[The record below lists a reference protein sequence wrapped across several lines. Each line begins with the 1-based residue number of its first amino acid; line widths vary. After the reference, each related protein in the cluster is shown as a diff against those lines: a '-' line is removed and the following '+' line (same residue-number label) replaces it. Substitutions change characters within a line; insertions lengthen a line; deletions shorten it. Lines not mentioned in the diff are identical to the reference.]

1 MSTAPINPVS
11 PAEDRSRVA
20 PLWHTFIFIAGIIG
34 LTLTQFHQT
43 KQMTNVQIRNR
54 VPLYVVMIVFEL
66 FMLFYTWIGVI
77 IAKKRLRDL
86 IRGKW
91 NSWIDFWRDIGIA
104 AAFTVVVWGVLAVAG
119 FLLGTNSV
127 GMKAVKMLIPRTPA
141 EMALWVLLS
150 ITAGFCEET
159 IFRGYFQ
166 RQFLALTG
174 SVEASVILQACVF
187 GAAHLYQGWKGA
199 LTITIY
205 GVLFGALA
213 AWTKSLRPGMI
224 QHAGQDTFSGIAGSF
239 LLRYHKF

>member
-1 MSTAPINPVS
+1 MGTV
-11 PAEDRSRVA
+11 
-20 PLWHTFIFIAGIIG
+20 H
-34 LTLTQFHQT
+34 
-43 KQMTNVQIRNR
+43 IRTR
-54 VPLYVVMIVFEL
+54 VPLYVAMIIFEL
-66 FMLFYTWIGVI
+66 CMLLYTWIGIFLV
-77 IAKKRLRDL
+77 KKRLRDL

-91 NSWIDFWRDIGIA
+91 NTMADFGRDVGIA
-104 AAFTVVVWGVLAVAG
+104 IAFTVVVWGVLFVVG
-119 FLLGTNSV
+119 LLLGTNNV
-127 GMKAVKMLIPRTPA
+127 GLKAVKMLIPRTPA
-141 EMALWVLLS
+141 EMVVWVLLA

-224 QHAGQDTFSGIAGSF
+224 QHAGQDAFSGIAGSF
-239 LLRYHKF
+239 ALRHHMF